1 MPTKLD
7 LIYLSPAAE
16 DFEEIVKYH
25 LLQAGLPSARKITV
39 TMESTINKLRDY
51 PLMGQT
57 HPDRLLAHQ
66 GYRKLVLTGTYVAIY
81 KIIGNTVYIYRIV
94 NGKTTYPSLLV

>member
-7 LIYLSPAAE
+7 LVYLTPAAE
-16 DFEEIVKYH
+16 DFEEIIKYH
-25 LLQAGLPSARKITV
+25 LLQVGVPSARKIAAL
-39 TMESTINKLRDY
+39 METSINKLRDY

-57 HPDRLLAHQ
+57 HPDILLAQH
-66 GYRKLVLTGTYVAIY
+66 GYRKLVLTHTYVASY

-94 NGKTTYPSLLV
+94 NGRTNYPSLLI